1 MKKILEYTVVIF
13 FFLTFKLLGLKLS
26 SFFGGIIFYL
36 YGRFSKRNSIAKK
49 NISRVF
55 PKISKRELNSII
67 GKMWFHFGRVFGEYP
82 NLNKIKL
89 GRKNNIIIENE
100 KNLINPLKKY
110 SNCLFFSAHIGNWE
124 LTSHLL
130 IQKGFKINFIYRA
143 PNNYLVDNV
152 LRRIR
157 LSYGVDLI
165 RKGNQGAKQCLKIL
179 NSEGGHIGML
189 IDQKMN
195 DGISTKFFGQTVKAP
210 SAIAKFALKFN
221 CPIIPAVCFRENST
235 NFIISYEKPI
245 TPNKLKRIGNEKEI
259 MNYLNKYVEIW
270 IKKKPEQWIW
280 FHNRWN
286 N

>member
-259 MNYLNKYVEIW
+259 MNYLNNYVEIW

>member
-1 MKKILEYTVVIF
+1 L
-13 FFLTFKLLGLKLS
+13 LFKLLGLKLS
-26 SFFGGIIFYL
+26 SLIGGLIFST
-36 YGRFSKRNSIAKK
+36 YGFFSKRNLIVKK
-49 NISRVF
+49 NILRVF
-55 PKISKRELNSII
+55 PKISTQEQNSII
-67 GKMWFHFGRVFGEYP
+67 RRMWFHFGRVVGEYP
-82 NLNKIKL
+82 NLNRIKL
-89 GRKNNIIIENE
+89 KNTSNIIIENE

-130 IQKGFKINFIYRA
+130 IQKGFKISFIYRA
-143 PNNYLVDNV
+143 PNNHLIDKL
-152 LRRIR
+152 LRKIR
-157 LSYGVDLI
+157 FDYGVGLI

-179 NSEGGHIGML
+179 NNKGGHIGML

-195 DGISTKFFGQTVKAP
+195 DGISTNFFGESVKSP

-235 NFIISYEKPI
+235 NFRISYSKPI
-245 TPNKLKRIGNEKEI
+245 SPDELKKIGNEKEI
-259 MNYLNKYVEIW
+259 MNYLNKYVEVW
-270 IKKKPEQWIW
+270 IKEKPEQWIW

>member
-1 MKKILEYTVVIF
+1 MKKILEYILVIF
-13 FFLTFKLLGLKLS
+13 FFLLFKLLGLRIS
-26 SFFGGIIFYL
+26 SLLGGIILYL
-36 YGRFSKRNSIAKK
+36 YGCFSKRNLVVKK
-49 NISRVF
+49 NILRVF
-55 PKISKRELNSII
+55 PNISSRELNSII
-67 GKMWFHFGRVFGEYP
+67 SKMWFHFGRVVGEYP

-89 GRKNNIIIENE
+89 GKKENIIVENE
-100 KNLINPLKKY
+100 ENLINPLKKY
-110 SNCLFFSAHIGNWE
+110 PNCLFFSAHIGNWE
-124 LTSHLL
+124 LTSKLL
-130 IQKGFKINFIYRA
+130 TQRGFKINFIYRA
-143 PNNYLVDNV
+143 PNNHLVDKI
-152 LRRIR
+152 LRKIR
-157 LSYGVDLI
+157 LGYGVGLI
-165 RKGNQGAKQCLKIL
+165 KKGNQGAKQCLKIL

-195 DGISTKFFGQTVKAP
+195 DGISTKFFGGAVKSP

-235 NFIISYEKPI
+235 NFRISYSKPI
-245 TPNKLKRIGNEKEI
+245 SPYKLKRIGNEEEI

>member
-1 MKKILEYTVVIF
+1 
-13 FFLTFKLLGLKLS
+13 
-26 SFFGGIIFYL
+26 
-36 YGRFSKRNSIAKK
+36 
-49 NISRVF
+49 
-55 PKISKRELNSII
+55 
-67 GKMWFHFGRVFGEYP
+67 MWFHFGRVVGEYP

-89 GRKNNIIIENE
+89 GSKKNITIENE

-143 PNNYLVDNV
+143 PNNHLVDNV
-152 LRRIR
+152 LRKIR
-157 LSYGVDLI
+157 FSYGVDLI

-179 NSEGGHIGML
+179 NRKGGHIGML

-195 DGISTKFFGQTVKAP
+195 DGISTKFFGETVKSP
-210 SAIAKFALKFN
+210 SAIAKFALKFH
-221 CPIIPAVCFRENST
+221 CPIIPAVCFRESST
-235 NFIISYEKPI
+235 NFRIFYAKPI
-245 TPNKLKRIGNEKEI
+245 TPYELKRIGNEKQI
-259 MNYLNKYVEIW
+259 MNYLNKYVETW

>member
-1 MKKILEYTVVIF
+1 MKNILEYIAVTF
-13 FFLTFKLLGLKLS
+13 FFLLFKLLGLKLS
-26 SFFGGIIFYL
+26 SLFGGIIFYL
-36 YGRFSKRNSIAKK
+36 YGLFSKRNSIAKK
-49 NISRVF
+49 NILRVY
-55 PKISKRELNSII
+55 PKISKRELNNII
-67 GKMWFHFGRVFGEYP
+67 SKMWFHFGRVVGEYP

-89 GRKNNIIIENE
+89 GRKNNIIIEYE

-143 PNNYLVDNV
+143 PNNHLVDNV
-152 LRRIR
+152 LRKIR

-179 NSEGGHIGML
+179 NSKGGHIGML

-195 DGISTKFFGQTVKAP
+195 DGISTNFFGETVKSP
-210 SAIAKFALKFN
+210 SAIAKFALKFH

-235 NFIISYEKPI
+235 NFRISYAKPI
-245 TPNKLKRIGNEKEI
+245 TPNELKRLGNEKEI
-259 MNYLNKYVEIW
+259 MNYLNNYVETW

>member
-1 MKKILEYTVVIF
+1 MKNILEYIAVTF
-13 FFLTFKLLGLKLS
+13 FFLLFKLLGLKLS
-26 SFFGGIIFYL
+26 SFFGGIVFYL
-36 YGRFSKRNSIAKK
+36 YGLFSKRNSIAKK
-49 NISRVF
+49 NILKVF
-55 PKISKRELNSII
+55 PKISKRELNNII
-67 GKMWFHFGRVFGEYP
+67 SKMWFHFGRVVGEYP

-100 KNLINPLKKY
+100 KNLINPLKRY

-130 IQKGFKINFIYRA
+130 IQKGFKISFIYRA
-143 PNNYLVDNV
+143 PNNRLVDNV
-152 LRRIR
+152 LRKIR
-157 LSYGVDLI
+157 LGYGVDLI

-179 NSEGGHIGML
+179 NSKGGHIGML

-195 DGISTKFFGQTVKAP
+195 DGISTKFFGETVKSP
-210 SAIAKFALKFN
+210 SAIAKFALKFH

-235 NFIISYEKPI
+235 NFRISYAKPI
-245 TPNKLKRIGNEKEI
+245 TPNELKRLGDEKEI
-259 MNYLNKYVEIW
+259 MNYLNNYVEIW